1 MKSIAREKRNIVIM
15 LLLSAALGVFA
26 PLFMYITLARNNE
39 VYKYH
44 CRKAFN
50 FHLPIFLL
58 FNISSRISLVLFWG
72 VFALE
77 VIQVV
82 IIAWKIIRNEPYR
95 YLIRIPLFKEEKYA
109 MGGE

>member
-1 MKSIAREKRNIVIM
+1 MKSSVREKRNIVIM
-15 LLLSAALGVFA
+15 VLLSAVVGIFS
-26 PLFMYITLARNNE
+26 PLFMHITLARKNG

-50 FHLPIFLL
+50 FHLLIFLL
-58 FNISSRISLVLFWG
+58 FNISSRISEVLFWC

-82 IIAWKIIRNEPYR
+82 IIAWKIIRDEPYR
-95 YLIRIPLFKEEKYA
+95 YLIRIPLFKEDKYA
-109 MGGE
+109 MGGK

>member
-15 LLLSAALGVFA
+15 LLLSAVLGFFS
-26 PLFMYITLARNNE
+26 PLFMYITLARKNE

-50 FHLPIFLL
+50 FHLLIFLL
-58 FNISSRISLVLFWG
+58 FNISSGVSEVLFWN

-82 IIAWKIIRNEPYR
+82 IIVWKIIRNEPYR
-95 YLIRIPLFKEEKYA
+95 YLIRIPLFKEDKYA
-109 MGGE
+109 MEGE